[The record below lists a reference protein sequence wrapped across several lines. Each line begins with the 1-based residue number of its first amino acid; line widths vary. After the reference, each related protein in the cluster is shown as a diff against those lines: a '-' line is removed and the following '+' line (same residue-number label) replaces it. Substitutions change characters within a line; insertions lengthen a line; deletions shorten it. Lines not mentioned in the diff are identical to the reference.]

1 MLLYWVWFSELNI
14 PLTEKHR
21 LLSQYGDPE
30 TLYHSADG
38 KTVDKDLSAAEEIL
52 NKCRQKNICVL
63 PIDDP
68 AYPFRLRNTPDAP
81 VLLYYKGILPDW
93 DAAPFIGVVGT
104 RKASGYGLQVAHQMG
119 DQIAR
124 SGGIVVSGGASGI
137 DTAAMQ
143 GALDAGRPVI
153 GVFGCGV
160 DVVYPRSNR
169 KLFEAVTELGCL
181 ISEYPPETQGLSWHF
196 PARNRIISGI
206 ANGTLI
212 VEAPEK
218 SGALITA
225 RLALEQGRDVFVV
238 PGNIN
243 TLSCE
248 GSNALLQEGAMPV
261 FSGWDVVRNYEVLYP
276 GKLQKTG
283 KSPAFSPEM
292 TLAKVA
298 QPVQIPQSEE
308 AGRKK
313 IIDNRE
319 NSTYSVLENRKPAL
333 TDEEQAV
340 LAQLTCEP
348 VEPSEMIA
356 KLEMTTGKVMSVL
369 TTLTIKG
376 LAAKHSGGRF
386 SLK

>member
-1 MLLYWVWFSELNI
+1 
-14 PLTEKHR
+14 
-21 LLSQYGDPE
+21 
-30 TLYHSADG
+30 
-38 KTVDKDLSAAEEIL
+38 
-52 NKCRQKNICVL
+52 
-63 PIDDP
+63 
-68 AYPFRLRNTPDAP
+68 
-81 VLLYYKGILPDW
+81 
-93 DAAPFIGVVGT
+93 
-104 RKASGYGLQVAHQMG
+104 
-119 DQIAR
+119 
-124 SGGIVVSGGASGI
+124 
-137 DTAAMQ
+137 
-143 GALDAGRPVI
+143 
-153 GVFGCGV
+153 
-160 DVVYPRSNR
+160 
-169 KLFEAVTELGCL
+169 
-181 ISEYPPETQGLSWHF
+181 
-196 PARNRIISGI
+196 
-206 ANGTLI
+206 
-212 VEAPEK
+212 
-218 SGALITA
+218 
-225 RLALEQGRDVFVV
+225 
-238 PGNIN
+238 
-243 TLSCE
+243 
-248 GSNALLQEGAMPV
+248 MPV

-283 KSPAFSPEM
+283 KSPAFPPET

-298 QPVQIPQSEE
+298 QPVRIPQSEE